1 MTEPMSPGGE
11 EPQAPPPRDLAPQ
24 MRASDQERDDVVDQI
39 SEHAGQG
46 RLTLAELEERI
57 AAAHEA
63 TTRAQLAKLTED
75 LPAATPSAG
84 ASSPPERRRKV
95 TKWIVAVMGG
105 STKKGRWRPDRTVNV
120 LALMG
125 GHDVDLREAELDHDE
140 VTINVYS
147 IMGGSGVY
155 VPDTVDSTVSGFAIM
170 GGNDESGSVARP
182 RPGAPRVNVRMIS
195 FMGGSEVWR
204 MPEQV
209 HGLELNEA
217 KKVAKRIAKGKL

>member
-1 MTEPMSPGGE
+1 MTEPTFPGGE
-11 EPQAPPPRDLAPQ
+11 ESQATPPRDPAPP

-39 SEHAGQG
+39 SEHAGKG

-63 TTRAQLAKLTED
+63 TTRAQLAQLTED

-84 ASSPPERRRKV
+84 ASSPPEHRRKV

-120 LALMG
+120 FALMG

-155 VPDTVDSTVSGFAIM
+155 VPDTVELDVSGFAIM
-170 GGNDESGSVARP
+170 GGNDESGSAARP
-182 RPGAPRVNVRMIS
+182 RPGAPRVNVRMFSI
-195 FMGGSEVWR
+195 MGGSEVWR

-209 HGLELNEA
+209 HGMELNEA